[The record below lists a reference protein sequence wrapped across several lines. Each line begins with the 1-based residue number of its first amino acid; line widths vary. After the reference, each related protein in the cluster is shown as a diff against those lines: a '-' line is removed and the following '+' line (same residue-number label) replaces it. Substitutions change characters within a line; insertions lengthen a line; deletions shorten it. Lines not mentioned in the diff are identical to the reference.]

1 MKMRYRCNELLIEWM
16 QVKIKSSRC
25 CSSFDARRNIYI
37 VYLAERFVSVEMKGK
52 IQDGVDRGYRTRLPF
67 RKIVFAPSR
76 RGWSSG
82 VLLPT
87 EVGTELFVI
96 RVGK

>member
-1 MKMRYRCNELLIEWM
+1 MKMNNSISIEWRM

-25 CSSFDARRNIYI
+25 CSSFTRRNIYI